1 MKILVNGKN
10 MEVESNAATITN
22 LMSQLNI
29 APVGVAV
36 AIGTSVIPQSK
47 WTEYQI
53 EEGSKVT
60 IIRATQGG

>member
-1 MKILVNGKN
+1 MKVLVNGKN
-10 MEVESNAATITN
+10 MEIESNETTITN

-29 APVGVAV
+29 ASVGVAV

-47 WTEYQI
+47 WSEYQL